1 MTRNIY
7 VLLLSLGF
15 ISATAQMPM
24 TSTIRTPYGNVGYSY
39 QVPLP
44 RTYGNYRSSSVEFT
58 SKYQLTITLK
68 NDSTFKCS
76 SRIFFTKEKHFIAIK
91 NGGNEREFFPGDTK
105 SITRVAQNVGQNF
118 QGVSADSCW
127 LFKTYS
133 GKVNCYSYIPE
144 VHLSDIIAIQTEDG
158 PILSLTKENLSSMIA
173 TDDPQ
178 IIKLIDKGKLPQA
191 IMRYNQK

>member
-7 VLLLSLGF
+7 VLLLSLSS
-15 ISATAQMPM
+15 ISAAAQMPM
-24 TSTIRTPYGNVGYSY
+24 TSTIRTPYGNVSNTYRIPSS
-39 QVPLP
+39 

-58 SKYQLTITLK
+58 SKYQLIVTLK

-76 SRIFFTKEKHFIAIK
+76 SRIFFIGAKHSIVIK
-91 NGGNEREFFPGDTK
+91 KKDNEMKFFPGDTK
-105 SITRVAQNVGQNF
+105 SIFRTGQNF
-118 QGVSADSCW
+118 KGIPADSCW

-144 VHLSDIIAIQTEDG
+144 DYLSDIIAIQSGDG
-158 PILSLTKENLSSMIA
+158 PILPLTKENLSLMMV

-178 IIKLIDKGKLPQA
+178 IIKLIDKGKLIQA